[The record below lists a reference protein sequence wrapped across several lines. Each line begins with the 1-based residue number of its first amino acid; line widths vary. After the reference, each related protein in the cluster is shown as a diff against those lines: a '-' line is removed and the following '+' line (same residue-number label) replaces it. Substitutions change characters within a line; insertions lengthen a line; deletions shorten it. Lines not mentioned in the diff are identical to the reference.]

1 MMYSL
6 IGTNKIN
13 IGGEIISFPIETN
26 IDKILTSKILIWFN
40 TSPSEI
46 DLDWNRI
53 ETHQLW
59 KDRCKSNPSELFCY
73 TIYGI
78 LKWKFFSQNIVGF
91 GKIIPESKKEEE
103 FISTEH
109 YKNYIERFKG
119 KELLEVYAGN
129 FRYVLD
135 SNTGEIYDKVESR

>member
-53 ETHQLW
+53 ETHKLW
-59 KDRCKSNPSELFCY
+59 NDRCKSNPSELFCY
-73 TIYGI
+73 TIDGK
-78 LKWKFFSQNIVGF
+78 LKWKFFDQNIVGF
-91 GKIIPESKKEEE
+91 GKIIPELKKEDE
-103 FISTEH
+103 FITPEH
-109 YKNYIERFKG
+109 YKKYIERFKG
-119 KELLEVYAGN
+119 KELLEVYAGD

-135 SNTGEIYDKVESR
+135 ANTGEIYDKMESR